1 MTKSIIHPE
10 TKKKVF
16 FGRNKPKAH
25 FPRLSLKNYL
35 AKSLPNPPVL
45 WTWGRLA
52 ISSLLQ
58 MFLNDTEGD
67 CVIACMGHVS
77 GVMTG
82 NSGAPIFIPTDDQ
95 INTLYSA
102 IGGYDP
108 SQTQPDGTNPTDNG
122 CDIQTA
128 LNYWGTKGLL
138 PNQGAHKI
146 QSYLAIDPNNVIEIM
161 TALFLFE
168 NLIFGLDL
176 PDAWISPFPSASGFT
191 WSPSGEPDSSN
202 GHCIAGFGYNS
213 KGVLISTWAME
224 GLITYAAIA
233 QYCSSSNQGELYTV
247 ISEDTLIKATSRAPN
262 GFDWTQLLADFQAIK
277 A

>member
-16 FGRNKPKAH
+16 FGRNKPKVL

-35 AKSLPNPPVL
+35 SKSLPNPPVL
-45 WTWGRLA
+45 WNYGRLA
-52 ISSLLQ
+52 SSSLSQ
-58 MFLNDTEGD
+58 MYLNDSLGD
-67 CVIACMGHVS
+67 CVIAAICHS
-77 GVMTG
+77 EGVFTGNATG
-82 NSGAPIFIPTDDQ
+82 NSAIFTTDEV
-95 INTLYSA
+95 TSLYSS
-102 IGGYDP
+102 IGGYVPGDE
-108 SQTQPDGTNPTDNG
+108 STDNG

-138 PNQGAHKI
+138 SGSNKI

-176 PDAWISPFPSASGFT
+176 PDAWISPFPSVSGFT

-213 KGVLISTWAME
+213 KGILISTWAMT

-247 ISEDTLIKATSRAPN
+247 ISQDSLAKATSRAPN